1 MKGFHNIG
9 NTCYLNSGL
18 QMLIQNKNL
27 CHLIIKYSDQSTI
40 LKTIGDFI
48 NDYHNGYN
56 NVLIPQDIK
65 RIVEQRQEMFIG
77 FRQHDSAEFVVF
89 LLDIIDE
96 EIKKIDSKLLGV
108 DLIFGLESNVRIKC
122 KLKVCL
128 NISNHI
134 EKNNYLLLDIN
145 NNTKT
150 LDDCYRLSKSSEILE
165 DSNMYYCE
173 NCKAKTIA
181 SKRTKIVK
189 WPDNLIIWLKRFKQS
204 GMRLDKIDNQIEVP
218 LMWRHN
224 MKLQGFVIHSGGL
237 HGGHYIYVGLVNDK
251 WYLFNDSSVSEIQNE
266 AQLNNYLSTA
276 YLIYYK
282 K

>member
-27 CHLIIKYSDQSTI
+27 CHLIIKYSDQSNI
-40 LKTIGDFI
+40 LKTIGNFI

-145 NNTKT
+145 NDTKT